1 MVEAIIGYK
10 YSMRAH
16 LLVSDEDAAD
26 FLQSQFTN
34 ELRPFEAGRYS
45 YGLWLDV
52 KGKVLGDSVVLCE
65 DAQRFRVLSPSSQ
78 GQVIADKLQQHIIAD
93 DVEVELQPDC
103 AAYALIGDA
112 TAGVLEGLG
121 IPVPEPGHFVEQ
133 AGVLIYCGRRSTCP
147 AYELVCLSRAAADA
161 LDERLSQS
169 ELCWVDESRAQLER
183 LAGGYP
189 LVPQEIGPADLPGEG
204 GLEQD
209 AISFTKG
216 CYLGQEVVARMH
228 NVGSPQR
235 GLFLLDGSGAVPE
248 LPLTLYNAD
257 EKAVGELRSAYAVGT
272 GWRGV
277 AILKTRFVGL
287 GDVLHHAAGTA
298 RVLRAFRSAAEGRS

>member
-1 MVEAIIGYK
+1 MEAIIGYK
-10 YSMRAH
+10 YSPRAH

-34 ELRPFEAGRYS
+34 ELRPLEAGRCS

-93 DVEVELQPDC
+93 DVELELQPDC
-103 AAYALIGDA
+103 TAYALIGDA
-112 TAGVLEGLG
+112 AAGALEGLG
-121 IPVPEPGHFVEQ
+121 LPVPEPGRFVEQ

-147 AYELVCLSRAAADA
+147 AYELVCLTPSAAD
-161 LDERLSQS
+161 
-169 ELCWVDESRAQLER
+169 ELLEGLNRSAVSWVDEARIQMER
-183 LAGGYP
+183 LAAGYP
-189 LVPQEIGPADLPGEG
+189 LVPQEIGPGDLPGEG

-228 NVGSPQR
+228 NLGRPQR
-235 GLFLLDGSGAVPE
+235 GLFLLEGAEAVPE
-248 LPLTLYNAD
+248 LPIALYNAD
-257 EKAVGELRSAYAVGT
+257 EKAVGELRSAYQVGA

-277 AILKTRFVGL
+277 GILKTRFVQS
-287 GDVLHHAAGTA
+287 GDLLHCAGGVA
-298 RVLRAFRSAAEGRS
+298 RVLRAFRSNAELRP